1 MRILLADNQAKV
13 RFALRVL
20 LERQADFQ
28 IVGEATDA
36 EELLDMAEADCPDVV
51 LLAWE
56 LPGMPPTQLLAA
68 LRVTCP
74 DIVVI
79 ALSGRLE
86 ARRAAMCAEANA
98 FVSKCEP
105 PERLLRTITD
115 CTCHLTTKAAVP
127 SSRPDLP
134 APKAPPARGPRP

>member
-20 LERQADFQ
+20 LERQADFH

-36 EELLDMAEADCPDVV
+36 DDLLDMAKADCPDVV

-56 LPGMPPTQLLAA
+56 LPGMPAAQLIAA
-68 LRVTCP
+68 LRATCP
-74 DIVVI
+74 DLVVI

-86 ARRAAMCAEANA
+86 ARQAALCAEADA
-98 FVSKCEP
+98 FVSKGEP
-105 PERLLRTITD
+105 PERLLRTVSA
-115 CTCHLTTKAAVP
+115 CTCSPSTKAAVP
-127 SSRPDLP
+127 KSRLDHPVPEVPPVTDLDP
-134 APKAPPARGPRP
+134 